1 MDPLG
6 FALEGFDGVGRYRER
21 DRFAGTAID
30 TRSVLPDGTPISGPA
45 DLRAALMANAGQFVQ
60 TLTTKL
66 MTYGT
71 GRLVEWQDMPTVRAI
86 VADAAKQD
94 YRFESL
100 VLGIVNSPQF
110 QMKRLPV
117 DKPAPA
123 TRTASATP

>member
-21 DRFAGTAID
+21 DRLAGTAID
-30 TRSVLPDGTPISGPA
+30 TRSVLPDGTPIRGPA